1 MLLAIDVGNTQ
12 THVGMFQ
19 DDELVEHW
27 RFATVR
33 FATADELATVL
44 AGLLDLRD
52 LRLADVHAAM
62 VSAVVPTL
70 AHEYEQA
77 IERYFGGRGLL
88 VSSDI
93 KSGMPI
99 RIDRPQELGAD
110 RLVNAVAA
118 YDRVGGACIAVD
130 FGTAI
135 NYDVVSA
142 AGEYLGGVISPGIE
156 ISLEALAARAA
167 RLPRVDIEEPRHAI
181 GKGTE
186 EAIQAGVVY
195 GFAGQV
201 DAILGRIREELGEEA
216 TAIATGGFA
225 GTIVPFCEQVDEVD
239 DRLTL
244 QGLKL
249 IWDRTPPSRGLNVPG
264 VCSLRGTRPA
274 ARVRPHP
281 FEVTVEDLG
290 HVAVVRVQGEV
301 DAATAPRMGETVN
314 RLFARNKRVV
324 LDLRNVDFMD
334 LHGLAVMIRA
344 TRRAR
349 ATAAASPSLGPRRAC
364 GGSSSS
370 CTRRPRCA
378 SCPTA
383 RIRSTRP
390 DARYLLHVRSLTDT
404 LDARRPPARQP
415 RRARAARGHRQLVR
429 APPGQALRRRARGV
443 GDGVELRP
451 RVRRRAHRTA
461 SSCASTRTSTRC
473 RSSCSATTP
482 R

>member
-1 MLLAIDVGNTQ
+1 MDFDAAKAWPVYDWMGVAKAALESVSRYLARDLGEQSVRVNLISAGPVETPAAQGIPGFETLAGLWEKQAPLGWDTSDPAPVADAVLFLLSDLAPRRQRRDPARGRRLPRDGRAARGRRLRAVLLAIDVGNTQ
-12 THVGMFQ
+12 THVGMFEG
-19 DDELVEHW
+19 DELVEHW

-88 VSSDI
+88 VSADI

-201 DAILGRIREELGEEA
+201 DAILGRIREELDEEA

-249 IWDRTPPSRGLNVPG
+249 IW
-264 VCSLRGTRPA
+264 
-274 ARVRPHP
+274 
-281 FEVTVEDLG
+281 E
-290 HVAVVRVQGEV
+290 
-301 DAATAPRMGETVN
+301 
-314 RLFARNKRVV
+314 RN
-324 LDLRNVDFMD
+324 
-334 LHGLAVMIRA
+334 
-344 TRRAR
+344 
-349 ATAAASPSLGPRRAC
+349 
-364 GGSSSS
+364 
-370 CTRRPRCA
+370 
-378 SCPTA
+378 
-383 RIRSTRP
+383 
-390 DARYLLHVRSLTDT
+390 
-404 LDARRPPARQP
+404 
-415 RRARAARGHRQLVR
+415 
-429 APPGQALRRRARGV
+429 
-443 GDGVELRP
+443 
-451 RVRRRAHRTA
+451 
-461 SSCASTRTSTRC
+461 
-473 RSSCSATTP
+473 SA
-482 R
+482 